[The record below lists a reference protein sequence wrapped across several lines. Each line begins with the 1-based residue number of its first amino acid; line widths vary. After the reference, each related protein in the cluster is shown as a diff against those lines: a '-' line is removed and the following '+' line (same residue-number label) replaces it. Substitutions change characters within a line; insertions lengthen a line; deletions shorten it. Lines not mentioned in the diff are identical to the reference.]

1 MVVDEI
7 TTVVVISRLHRIKH
21 TPYRTPLYEGPSRH
35 RGHFLHNTQ
44 ETNFCVLS
52 GIRTREPSSRGAA
65 DLRLRRYKP
74 PESATSLQSLFFCYY
89 FLAYIAELRRSFAD
103 GKVKLR
109 ELKRDT

>member
-1 MVVDEI
+1 MMIDEI

-21 TPYRTPLYEGPSRH
+21 TPCRTPLYEGPSRH
-35 RGHFLHNTQ
+35 RGHLLHNTQ
-44 ETNFCVLS
+44 ETNFCALS

-65 DLRLRRYKP
+65 DLRLRQHKP
-74 PESATSLQSLFFCYY
+74 PGLATSVQSSFLYYY
-89 FLAYIAELRRSFAD
+89 FLAYIAESRSFAD